1 VKQRLGLLQI
11 ARLKALS
18 EPPVDRSQQVARL
31 LHLALVEPE
40 AGGGA
45 QFPGLGVL
53 LACDTEGAL
62 EKEEEKNASVKGGQE
77 LIVDLVRIVVRL
89 CLASCRS
96 GHKAFGLF
104 GCEFGGGLMRRIVLA
119 ALITSLAV
127 GTAAAQFLRQ
137 PSGGARTASSFMALL
152 R

>member
-1 VKQRLGLLQI
+1 MA
-11 ARLKALS
+11 ARS
-18 EPPVDRSQQVARL
+18 SQD
-31 LHLALVEPE
+31 
-40 AGGGA
+40 
-45 QFPGLGVL
+45 
-53 LACDTEGAL
+53 LACCWRATPRARS
-62 EKEEEKNASVKGGQE
+62 KKKRKKNASVKGGQE

-127 GTAAAQFLRQ
+127 GTAAAQSCDSRAVGRERQ
-137 PSGGARTASSFMALL
+137 APSWRC
-152 R
+152 